1 MREELT
7 EAVVRRCSAKKALPE
22 IPQNQLEKP
31 APEPLRQQSNRPKA
45 CNSIKMETPPPAPPS
60 EPREIPQN
68 TPLTERLRWL
78 LPN

>member
-31 APEPLRQQSNRPKA
+31 APEPPRQQSNRPKA
-45 CNSIKMETPPPAPPS
+45 CNSIENGDPTTCTP
-60 EPREIPQN
+60 Q
-68 TPLTERLRWL
+68 
-78 LPN
+78 